1 MTRWTRWQLAMEW
14 EKVRSKRL
22 PGYGRCIYCG
32 SDGGKEG
39 LRDEHVIPFA
49 LGGRIVIE
57 GGSCRDCAR
66 KIAPVDT
73 HLGRSVYGEHRIH
86 VDAPTSEAATV
97 RFGVTPDFFGE
108 RPSTDLSP
116 KCTTKP
122 TIGFHPICE
131 KHLLS
136 SR

>member
-1 MTRWTRWQLAMEW
+1 MEW

-86 VDAPTSEAATV
+86 VDAPT
-97 RFGVTPDFFGE
+97 RNPKQ
-108 RPSTDLSP
+108 RPSRLPAKFTVMGEM
-116 KCTTKP
+116 T
-122 TIGFHPICE
+122 
-131 KHLLS
+131 
-136 SR
+136 